1 MRRTHSAANSL
12 RKQVKRQWATPPNSR
27 TPTKICNIW
36 NLSCHP
42 NSPTSSLT
50 ALIWSS
56 SSTHP
61 TPSNPVNPMP
71 KRSIHTLKSV
81 LLIYSNTKAGVF
93 DWKREQ
99 WFFLDTQ
106 TVINAICIGPPS
118 NLTDKKNSFIRD
130 CLRIS
135 FFRFV
140 IYFCACVCTSETRE
154 GIRHPGA
161 GVLGGHEDLNWNECW
176 NLNSGPPAEQ
186 HTPSSVLSNFSSPQ
200 NVFVVIVD
208 FEVFMMSGLLQS
220 NWGKWEVGGTGL

>member
-1 MRRTHSAANSL
+1 MSNSSKFKNPNQDL
-12 RKQVKRQWATPPNSR
+12 QYLGSKLPSEFTNISPDCFDLKFKQCPPY
-27 TPTKICNIW
+27 
-36 NLSCHP
+36 
-42 NSPTSSLT
+42 SLQ
-50 ALIWSS
+50 
-56 SSTHP
+56 P
-61 TPSNPVNPMP
+61 PVNPMP

-118 NLTDKKNSFIRD
+118 NLTDKKDSFIRD

-140 IYFCACVCTSETRE
+140 IYFCACVCPSETRE

-161 GVLGGHEDLNWNECW
+161 GVLGGREDLNWNECW
-176 NLNSGPPAEQ
+176 NLNSGPLAEQ
-186 HTPSSVLSNFSSPQ
+186 HAPSSVLSNFSSPK
-200 NVFVVIVD
+200 NLFVVIVVWFWSIYD
-208 FEVFMMSGLLQS
+208 IWVAA
-220 NWGKWEVGGTGL
+220 K